1 MSTDVFPPR
10 PIPRHASRG
19 FVFPAPAW
27 DTKLLLAGRGFA
39 CLGGS
44 YCQPGNQTM
53 SLKRSSEI
61 GIQVSTGQN
70 QMNSATAPPTIAHA
84 TGR

>member
-1 MSTDVFPPR
+1 M
-10 PIPRHASRG
+10 
-19 FVFPAPAW
+19 FPAPAW